1 MQALSAPIGSSSEAA
16 LALAGVGA
24 ADAALTTLAAAL
36 ILVLAGT
43 AEATTLT
50 LIALLTGVDTAE
62 AALSLLGGP
71 ALAVT
76 LALPSALLVLVLA
89 ALAATLALLA
99 LAGVRATDTAL
110 TTLAA
115 ALVLVLAGAAEATAL
130 ALVALLAGI
139 GTAEAALA
147 PLALALLALLAL
159 LVLAAAE
166 AAALLPLVLSAELSG
181 VVLFSH
187 DGTPIVSVGRT
198 PTEQS
203 ARDRNVM
210 RGVGRTTSAQV
221 GPESRPAVLFAP
233 PRTDHAVADL
243 RVPRWS
249 MTGNFGLTCPSVRR
263 GLSRQ
268 HRELLAPGRAMN
280 PA

>member
-1 MQALSAPIGSSSEAA
+1 
-16 LALAGVGA
+16 

-89 ALAATLALLA
+89 ATLALLA
-99 LAGVRATDTAL
+99 LAGVRAADTAL

-210 RGVGRTTSAQV
+210 RGVGQITSAQV
-221 GPESRPAVLFAP
+221 GSAS
-233 PRTDHAVADL
+233 H
-243 RVPRWS
+243 
-249 MTGNFGLTCPSVRR
+249 
-263 GLSRQ
+263 SRQ
-268 HRELLAPGRAMN
+268 VAPVDLAN
-280 PA
+280 L

>member
-1 MQALSAPIGSSSEAA
+1 
-16 LALAGVGA
+16 

-89 ALAATLALLA
+89 ATLALLA
-99 LAGVRATDTAL
+99 LAGVRAADTAL

-147 PLALALLALLAL
+147 PLALALLVLLVLLVLLTLALLAL
-159 LVLAAAE
+159 LALLILTAAE

-210 RGVGRTTSAQV
+210 RGVGRITSAQV
-221 GPESRPAVLFAP
+221 GSASHSRRVAP
-233 PRTDHAVADL
+233 ADL
-243 RVPRWS
+243 A
-249 MTGNFGLTCPSVRR
+249 NL
-263 GLSRQ
+263 
-268 HRELLAPGRAMN
+268 
-280 PA
+280 